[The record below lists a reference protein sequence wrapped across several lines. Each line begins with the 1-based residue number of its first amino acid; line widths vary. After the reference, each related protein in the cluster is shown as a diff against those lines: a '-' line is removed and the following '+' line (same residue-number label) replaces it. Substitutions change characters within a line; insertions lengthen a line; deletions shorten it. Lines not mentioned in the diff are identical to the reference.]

1 MAKRST
7 LKKALWWIFGI
18 ILFITAGLLFIYINL
33 NRLLTNALNEG
44 FNANIISDVYA
55 LKFED
60 LDVNIMTGSVKVFNV
75 EMFPR
80 EKPANTYPYINSTFR
95 MGAKKMNL
103 KNVNLVKLLRSNK
116 LDLKKIELIEPGIEF
131 NIADEVPVFF
141 PYKPP
146 ATQETEN
153 TNKRSI
159 ESYFLEEFSMV
170 NAYFHVVNTAKVR
183 EFDIRGINVSLKD
196 MLINRQAG
204 KDVITYKH
212 FDFSIGELTGK
223 LSSKNLRYIH
233 FKDFNV
239 SIDSLYLEETPDTVM
254 YHFADVDAGISNLD
268 IQTADS
274 ISHLTMESFNVSY
287 KKKSIDLKNLT
298 FKPNISD
305 AAMQKRFDYRKEHFD
320 VTMGTLKVKGINFD
334 SLMYAQK
341 IFIDEIAIDE
351 VDAKIYKDLRKD
363 FPPNHRPK
371 YLGQQIQAIS
381 MPMVIGLIKVTHA
394 DLVNTEVTPDGGT
407 GKANI
412 NRATIQIKNFTSL
425 PNRDMLTITADAFIE
440 NTAKTHVQI
449 DFDYNKPQ
457 FHIEGNIE
465 PFDLTKLNSLT
476 NSYAPARIKKGMA
489 DGITFS
495 GMIYEKRSTGTMKFL
510 YHDLTI
516 DFELE
521 DKAPWKSTVLG
532 FAANTYLNASNPSGN
547 LPVREVTFIVERDMR
562 KGYLSMMIKSLLDG
576 IKETFVMSKEN
587 KKAYREVKKEAK
599 ANKKEQKG

>member
-239 SIDSLYLEETPDTVM
+239 SIDSLYLEETPDTVL